1 MSSQISVFHRSKIIV
16 NQNEWKFNSLKVGAG
31 GILSIEWYPSSSS
44 LLEN

>member
-31 GILSIEWYPSSSS
+31 GEFLALNDIPQVPVC
-44 LLEN
+44 